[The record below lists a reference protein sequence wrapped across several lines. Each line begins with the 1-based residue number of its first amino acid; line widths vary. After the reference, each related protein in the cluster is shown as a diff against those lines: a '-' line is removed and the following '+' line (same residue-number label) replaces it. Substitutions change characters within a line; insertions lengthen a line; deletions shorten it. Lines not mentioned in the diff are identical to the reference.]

1 MKIYPTSDQVIACL
15 IVCQWLSN
23 CYRDIQLFRFDPE
36 TAEVYILAT
45 EEIEIIVPSDGDW
58 YFL

>member
-1 MKIYPTSDQVIACL
+1 MACL

-23 CYRDIQLFRFDPE
+23 CYRDIQLFRFDDY
-36 TAEVYILAT
+36 TGEVYILAT
-45 EEIEIIVPSDGDW
+45 GEIEIIVPSDGGW